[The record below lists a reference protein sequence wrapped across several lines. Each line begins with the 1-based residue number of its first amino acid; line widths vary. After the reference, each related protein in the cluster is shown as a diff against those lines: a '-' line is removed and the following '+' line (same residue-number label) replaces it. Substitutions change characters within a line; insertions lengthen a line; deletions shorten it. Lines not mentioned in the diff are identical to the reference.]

1 VAVTAAIPRSSR
13 RAVFLDKDGT
23 LIDDV
28 PFNVDPERIR
38 LTDGAAA
45 ALRMLADDGY
55 RLIVVSNQ
63 PGVALGYFGAAALG
77 DVQRRIS
84 QLLSPVGVVIDGWYW
99 CTDGPD
105 DGCTCRKPAAGL
117 LLRAAREHGLDLGRS
132 WFIGDILDDV
142 EAGRAVGCGTVLVDD
157 GGETEWNL
165 WAERRPDHIVPNL
178 RSAAERIV
186 RSGVVSIS
194 SGSSAGTVP

>member
-1 VAVTAAIPRSSR
+1 MAVTASPRTSP

-38 LTDGAAA
+38 LTNGAAP

-55 RLIVVSNQ
+55 RLLVVSNQ
-63 PGVALGYFGAAALG
+63 PGVALGYFGVAALA

-84 QLLSPVGVVIDGWYW
+84 QLVSPIGVVIDGWYW
-99 CTDGPD
+99 CTHGPD
-105 DGCTCRKPAAGL
+105 DGCACRKPAAGL
-117 LLRAAREHGLDLGRS
+117 LRRAARQHGLDLGSS

-165 WAERRPDHIVPNL
+165 SAERRPDHIVPNL
-178 RSAAERIV
+178 LSAAERIV
-186 RSGVVSIS
+186 GSRVVSFS
-194 SGSSAGTVP
+194 GGSSAGAVP